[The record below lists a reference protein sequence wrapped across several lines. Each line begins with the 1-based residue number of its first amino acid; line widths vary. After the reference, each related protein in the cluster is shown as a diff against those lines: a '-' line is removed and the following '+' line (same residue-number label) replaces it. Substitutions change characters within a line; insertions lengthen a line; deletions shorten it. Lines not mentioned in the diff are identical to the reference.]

1 MKVMGKEITFFGYD
15 FSVFMMNALLVLIAL
30 AVYGIVT
37 TGMSLAI
44 YTLFVRDLLVVA
56 WTFLIFFVIL
66 NIGLLVAEIDLLREL
81 L

>member
-15 FSVFMMNALLVLIAL
+15 FNVFMMNALLVLIAL

-44 YTLFVRDLLVVA
+44 YTLFVRGPLVVA
-56 WTFLIFFVIL
+56 WTFLIFFAIL

>member
-44 YTLFVRDLLVVA
+44 YTLFVRDPLVVA
-56 WTFLIFFVIL
+56 WTFLIFFAIL
-66 NIGLLVAEIDLLREL
+66 NIGLLVAEIDLLGEL

>member
-1 MKVMGKEITFFGYD
+1 MGKEITFFGYD
-15 FSVFMMNALLVLIAL
+15 FNVFMMNALLVLIAL
-30 AVYGIVT
+30 TVYGIVT

-44 YTLFVRDLLVVA
+44 YTLFARDLLAVA
-56 WTFLIFFVIL
+56 WTFLIFFAIL

>member
-44 YTLFVRDLLVVA
+44 YTLFVRDP
-56 WTFLIFFVIL
+56 
-66 NIGLLVAEIDLLREL
+66 
-81 L
+81 

>member
-44 YTLFVRDLLVVA
+44 YTLFVRGPLVVA
-56 WTFLIFFVIL
+56 WTFLIFFTIL

>member
-15 FSVFMMNALLVLIAL
+15 FIVFMMDALLVLIAL

-56 WTFLIFFVIL
+56 WTFLIFFAIL